1 MKQRIAQ
8 LLVVTPEQLQRAW
21 PFFVVY
27 LLLFA
32 ALTMAD
38 AVAVSLFAS
47 RVGAASLPKWYAIT
61 AVCSLGLISFYLI
74 HATRTNSGRLFDVI
88 LGGIIA
94 AWSAAWVGQWIV
106 PGPWPLGLLFVSRE
120 IALTMVLMHFGTF
133 LQDYF
138 LRSELN
144 RILPVIYAGGR
155 VGGIVA
161 GALVSGLASPVGTA
175 NLLLVSISLV
185 VGAWL
190 SIHWISRHRAHCGEE
205 PSGQGADGTRLAD
218 GADAAQSDTNIATGT
233 SVEPKTIRQRIVG
246 FLTQVV
252 NVPLLRWLT
261 LTTLFFVA
269 CRWWLVYQYTAAF
282 ETGFVDEDALA
293 QYLGMYTQIALGLS
307 LFLQLFLVVRLVMWQ
322 GVAKTHWLYSFLVCG
337 ALLGN
342 VFLTGIPMAT
352 FSRFIEAEL
361 RFGLRNPVSQMLIN
375 RFEKKMRIAVRGWSM
390 GWLIPVG
397 TLVVSATI
405 SLLLSIEQQGLI
417 PVVGVFVGIG
427 YLVTAW
433 NLGPAYQ
440 RFDKLDDKRNGSTET
455 ERATS

>member
-1 MKQRIAQ
+1 
-8 LLVVTPEQLQRAW
+8 
-21 PFFVVY
+21 
-27 LLLFA
+27 
-32 ALTMAD
+32 
-38 AVAVSLFAS
+38 
-47 RVGAASLPKWYAIT
+47 
-61 AVCSLGLISFYLI
+61 LI
-74 HATRTNSGRLFDVI
+74 HATRTDSGRLFGLI

-185 VGAWL
+185 VVAWL
-190 SIHWISRHRAHCGEE
+190 SIHWISRHRPHCGEE
-205 PSGQGADGTRLAD
+205 PAGPGADGTRVAE
-218 GADAAQSDTNIATGT
+218 GTGGPDAAESDTTITT
-233 SVEPKTIRQRIVG
+233 DSSVEPKSLGQRVAR
-246 FLTQVV
+246 FLSQVV

-322 GVAKTHWLYSFLVCG
+322 GVAKTHWLYSCLVCG
-337 ALLGN
+337 GLVGN
-342 VFLTGIPMAT
+342 VFVTGIPMAT
-352 FSRFIEAEL
+352 ISRFIESEL
-361 RFGLRNPVSQMLIN
+361 RFGLRNPVNQMLIN

-405 SLLLSIEQQGLI
+405 SFLLSIEQQGLI
-417 PVVGVFVGIG
+417 PVVGVLVGLG

-440 RFDKLDDKRNGSTET
+440 RFDKLDDKRSGPTET
-455 ERATS
+455 DRAAREHPPLK